1 MVNDFPHSNYS
12 FTSISE
18 AVSPEVFCKKVLLKF
33 GKIHR
38 KTPVLESFLIKKVL
52 LKRRVLHRCFPV
64 LKRRLFHRSFSV
76 NVAKFLINTFY
87 LWKTS
92 GGCFC
97 LCQYQHF
104 LQTSSLEL

>member
-38 KTPVLESFLIKKVL
+38 KTPVLESFLIKKDIIKKESL
-52 LKRRVLHRCFPV
+52 AQM
-64 LKRRLFHRSFSV
+64 FSCI
-76 NVAKFLINTFY
+76 KKETLPQMF
-87 LWKTS
+87 
-92 GGCFC
+92 FC
-97 LCQYQHF
+97 ECCEIF
-104 LQTSSLEL
+104 N